1 MLVPKG
7 GGRNSP
13 LRKWGEPHTQ
23 NQPIAVS
30 NQSSPVVMKLT
41 AKALKHYGSSIGPIK
56 YPTSQK
62 TWLGKK
68 KVSWNTIIGQT
79 TDLIILLTP
88 NGRYQIL
95 DPEKAEPMKILPDFS
110 LKDKYTIGR
119 IRNTFHHLKDDT
131 NSRDASEC
139 EYIEHKPTGA
149 FDSEPVGPPQVE
161 DLANVDFWKYAP
173 SPSELETKKYTG
185 IRDIFKDYGMRP
197 IKIKENDLKYIKNA
211 GELEIPFIADIPD
224 PELKLLENIYK
235 SDIERLELRR
245 KTNFKPFFKVI
256 RKDGEVKLKIDKIN
270 AGKIHP
276 AYSKAQAK
284 IHAKRKTAKLVS
296 IGKEIFRKGLISIRD
311 GTAKLFWKEEE
322 LFEKYINGE
331 ITEEEFKETVTK
343 IHKELTEKGI
353 THQSKLYA
361 ISLTLTLPKE
371 ISEEYMRLQTTDDEE
386 FRRLE
391 KALDT
396 AREKTLYK
404 IALIQLQ
411 RDGLF
416 TEKETNAFREIKK
429 MLTIIATG
437 QKHITNSA
445 FYGREI
451 TPLEETDY
459 RNDNDPFSP
468 HVHYHDILLNAVK
481 ITAPE
486 PILERLGVEK
496 EEITYRIGKN
506 EIQRTYY
513 RPFYRISPHINVE
526 LAKRIWRDEVIRE
539 LTKAGFKEL
548 AKEVKKYEKFNIRA
562 RYTEIMKIEDKRVKI
577 NIEFLT
583 GATEYAKRR
592 PTEDIAKYFMFE
604 DDWKKILEKY
614 PEKWIR
620 AVLEYPNKTY
630 NYGILKNPKRYGLRG
645 EEDEKAKEQI
655 EEYYDKD
662 KDAEI
667 LKEGIPAEA
676 VINWLSKR
684 YDKVIVK
691 TKVGNRDEYWLY
703 VKEKPKRRRRPT
715 RRRPQGKGRPTKRRP
730 T

>member
-1 MLVPKG
+1 MFLRGETTTP
-7 GGRNSP
+7 P
-13 LRKWGEPHTQ
+13 LGNGNPT
-23 NQPIAVS
+23 NQLQLTA
-30 NQSSPVVMKLT
+30 VMKLM
-41 AKALKHYGSSIGPIK
+41 AKALKDYGSSTGLIEQLQ
-56 YPTSQK
+56 QK
-62 TWLGKK
+62 TWVGQK
-68 KVSWNTIIGQT
+68 KVSWESILGKT
-79 TDLIILLTP
+79 TELILLLSP
-88 NGRYQIL
+88 NGEYQFIDSNSKPITFNFTL
-95 DPEKAEPMKILPDFS
+95 S
-110 LKDKYTIGR
+110 DKYTIGR
-119 IRNTFHHLKDDT
+119 ILDTFAHLQSHDPIT
-131 NSRDASEC
+131 RDASEC
-139 EYIEHKPTGA
+139 EYIEHKPPGA
-149 FDSEPVGPPQVE
+149 EDPEPVAPPQSI
-161 DLANVDFWKYAP
+161 DLAKVDFWRYTP

-185 IRDIFKDYGMRP
+185 IRDIFKEYGMRP
-197 IKIKENDLKYIKNA
+197 IKIKEKDLKYIKNA

-224 PELKLLENIYK
+224 PELRLLENIYK
-235 SDIERLELRR
+235 SDVEKHELRK

-270 AGKIHP
+270 AGKMHP

-284 IHAKRKTAKLVS
+284 IHAKRKTAKLIS
-296 IGKEIFRKGLISIRD
+296 IGKEIFRRGLISIRD

-331 ITEEEFKETVTK
+331 ITEEEFKKTVTK
-343 IHKELTEKGI
+343 IHKELTETGI
-353 THQSKLYA
+353 THQNKLYA

-371 ISEEYMRLQTTDDEE
+371 ISEEYMRLQTTNEKE
-386 FRRLE
+386 FRKLE

-404 IALIQLQ
+404 IALTQLQ

-416 TEKETNAFREIKK
+416 TEKETNALREIKK

-486 PILERLGVEK
+486 PILERIGVEK
-496 EEITYRIGKN
+496 EEITYKVGKN
-506 EIQRTYY
+506 EIHRTYY

-539 LTKAGFKEL
+539 LKTAGFKEL
-548 AKEVKKYEKFNIRA
+548 AKEVRKYEKFNIRA
-562 RYTEIMKIEDKRVKI
+562 RYTEIMKIENEKTKI

-604 DDWKKILEKY
+604 DNWEEILKKY
-614 PEKWIR
+614 PEKWIK

-630 NYGILKNPKRYGLRG
+630 NYGILKNPKRYGLSG
-645 EEDEKAKEQI
+645 EEDKKAKEQI

-662 KDAEI
+662 KDAEV

-676 VINWLSKR
+676 VVNWLSKT
-684 YDKVIVK
+684 YDKVVVK

-703 VKEKPKRRRRPT
+703 VRERHKPR
-715 RRRPQGKGRPTKRRP
+715 KGRLRRKPPKKAIKQRNGQKR